1 MKPAARSSIDK
12 AMNFER
18 PFKPRTGDTMNRSRC
33 SHVLPPFEAGLTAT
47 LRRAYAPP
55 DSADSDEFDRL
66 LAKLA

>member
-1 MKPAARSSIDK
+1 MKPLARSSIDK

-18 PFKPRTGDTMNRSRC
+18 PFKLRTEDTLKRRHCAN
-33 SHVLPPFEAGLTAT
+33 VLPPFEAGLTTA

-55 DSADSDEFDRL
+55 ESADSDEFDRL